1 MRRIYLD
8 AVGRIPTAEEAA
20 AFLADKAPDKRAK
33 LVDKLLHSPGY
44 TMHMYNWMGDM
55 LRLKDT
61 FGKGVPAFTFQD
73 SLKDQLHAVRPWDSL
88 VRTMLTAE
96 GKLCDNGATGFL
108 LYDAQMPLD
117 GVSSL
122 LTTFLGAIA
131 VTPAADFSIRPNRS
145 GYDPTPNTA
154 AVFADELS
162 LRGRRDFA
170 PVGEMCGKRLFRIA
184 LGEIHE
190 GDRLPARGLRL
201 EDRQKLDRHDIV
213 FFTERG
219 LLAHL
224 GLVRTEPILERG
236 SRGQFR
242 RCLLDPVRGV
252 FRERLGVRFPIAIWR
267 RGLSRLAHRMHQ
279 EERRRF
285 AQRFLRASGSPCVL

>member
-1 MRRIYLD
+1 VRRIYLD

-44 TMHMYNWMGDM
+44 TMRLCNWMGDM

-154 AVFADELS
+154 AILPMNSRCAGGAIS
-162 LRGRRDFA
+162 RQSAKCAASDFS
-170 PVGEMCGKRLFRIA
+170 
-184 LGEIHE
+184 
-190 GDRLPARGLRL
+190 
-201 EDRQKLDRHDIV
+201 
-213 FFTERG
+213 
-219 LLAHL
+219 
-224 GLVRTEPILERG
+224 G
-236 SRGQFR
+236 SR
-242 RCLLDPVRGV
+242 
-252 FRERLGVRFPIAIWR
+252 
-267 RGLSRLAHRMHQ
+267 
-279 EERRRF
+279 
-285 AQRFLRASGSPCVL
+285 